1 MKNIKYGENSKSSY
15 SMGIYDSNYS
25 ESYDIANELN
35 RYGKN
40 GWECFHVN
48 MTAYGTAAVFKR
60 IDYNA
65 METKRLKSIAKV
77 TNTTID
83 EVMKSEL
90 FNKINKEYKK

>member
-1 MKNIKYGENSKSSY
+1 MEKIVNPHIQWEYMTVTIRNP
-15 SMGIYDSNYS
+15 N
-25 ESYDIANELN
+25 DIANELN
-35 RYGKN
+35 RWGKN
-40 GWECFHVN
+40 GWECFHVD
-48 MTAYGTAAVFKR
+48 TTVYGTTAVFKR

-90 FNKINKEYKK
+90 FNKINNN